1 MFYKR
6 TFALSLLRSEPPQ
19 HVRAEAPHWWCYLL
33 VLVATAAYCPA
44 VGLAQGQPTSAQFA
58 EARSRLVDEAIIG
71 GGIKNKRVVKAI
83 GKVPRHQFVAKSQ
96 LAEAYHDTA
105 LPIGHG
111 QTISPPYIVAYM
123 TEQLDPQAG
132 DKVLEIG
139 TGSGYQAAVLSE
151 LVAEVYTIEIVEP
164 LGRKAAQTLKE
175 YKNVHPRIGDGY
187 EGWPE
192 HAPFDKIIVTCS
204 PEKVPAP
211 LVEQLK
217 EGGRLVVPV
226 GERFQQMLYLYKKVD
241 GELQQ
246 EALQTTFFVPMTGEA
261 EALRVVQADSTK
273 PAIVNG
279 SFEETIGDTDLPT
292 AWYYVRQAKVEQDR
306 TSPEGKQHLRFTNDA
321 AWHSSKAVQAI
332 GIDGKVVHE
341 LDISFQF
348 RGGVARR
355 DKFKG
360 QEPPGFFIEFYDNN
374 RKPISDGRLELWPR
388 KVDWSQGQL
397 RVKVPQTAILGVIRI
412 GLGQAAGELSFD
424 DIELHPLADKP

>member
-1 MFYKR
+1 MSPVLHNR
-6 TFALSLLRSEPPQ
+6 RPDEPAQ
-19 HVRAEAPHWWCYLL
+19 RRQAETPRWWCFLF
-33 VLVATAAYCPA
+33 VLVATAGNCPT
-44 VGLAQGQPTSAQFA
+44 VGLAQSTPTSAQFA
-58 EARSRLVDEAIIG
+58 AARARLVDEAIIG

-83 GKVPRHQFVAKSQ
+83 GRVPRHQFVAKSQ
-96 LAEAYHDTA
+96 LADAYRDSA

-151 LVAEVYTIEIVEP
+151 LVDEVYTIEIVEP
-164 LGRKAAQTLKE
+164 LGQKAAQTLKP

-204 PEKVPAP
+204 PEKVPTP

-217 EGGRLVVPV
+217 DGGRLVVPV

-241 GELQQ
+241 GQLQQ

-261 EALRVVQADSTK
+261 EALRVVQTDSTH
-273 PAIVNG
+273 PAVVNG
-279 SFEETIGDTDLPT
+279 GFEETIGDTDQPR
-292 AWYYVRQAKVEQDR
+292 AWYYLRQAKVEQDR
-306 TSPEGKQHLRFTNDA
+306 TSPEGTRHLRFSNDTA
-321 AWHSSKAVQAI
+321 GHSSKAVQAI
-332 GIDGKVVHE
+332 GVDGKVVRE
-341 LDISFQF
+341 LDVSFRF
-348 RGGVARR
+348 RGSVARR

-360 QEPPGFFIEFYDNN
+360 EEPPGFFIEFYDES
-374 RKPISDGRLELWPR
+374 RKAISNGRMELWPR
-388 KVDWSQGQL
+388 KVDWSEGNL
-397 RVKVPQTAILGVIRI
+397 HVKVPPTAILGVIRI
-412 GLGQAAGELSFD
+412 GLGHAAGELSFD
-424 DIELHPLADKP
+424 DIAVHSVADKP

>member
-1 MFYKR
+1 
-6 TFALSLLRSEPPQ
+6 
-19 HVRAEAPHWWCYLL
+19 L
-33 VLVATAAYCPA
+33 VLAATAVNCPA
-44 VGLAQGQPTSAQFA
+44 VGLAQPQPTSAQFA

-71 GGIKNKRVVKAI
+71 GGIKNKRVVRAI
-83 GKVPRHQFVAKSQ
+83 GRVPRHQFVAKSQ
-96 LAEAYHDTA
+96 LAEAYTDTA

-164 LGRKAAQTLKE
+164 LGRKAAQMLKA
-175 YKNVHPRIGDGY
+175 YQNVHSRIGDGY

-204 PEKVPAP
+204 PQKVPAP

-273 PAIVNG
+273 PAVVNG
-279 SFEETIGDTDLPT
+279 GFEETIGDTDLPT
-292 AWYYVRQAKVEQDR
+292 AWYYVRQAKVEEDR
-306 TSPEGKQHLRFTNDA
+306 TSPEGKRNLRFSNDTGR
-321 AWHSSKAVQAI
+321 SSKAVQAI
-332 GIDGKVVHE
+332 GIDGKVVRE
-341 LDISFQF
+341 LDISFRF
-348 RGGVARR
+348 RGSVARR

-360 QEPPGFFIEFYDNN
+360 HEPPGFFIEFYDKN
-374 RKPISDGRLELWPR
+374 RKSISDGRLELWP
-388 KVDWSQGQL
+388 VNADWRQDKL
-397 RVKVPQTAILGVIRI
+397 RVKVPSTTILGVIRI

-424 DIELHPLADKP
+424 DIDLHPVAGKP